1 MDEGSPRRKTQKNM
15 KEYVGNMMI
24 KKAVIPAAGL
34 GTRFLPVTKSMPKE
48 MLPIID
54 TPAIHYVVKEAVE
67 TGIDDIII
75 ITGRGKRAVE
85 DYFDESPEMEMHLS
99 KHKKDDLLQTIREIS
114 SMANVHYIRQKEPKG
129 LPDAIL
135 AAEKHIG
142 DEPFAV
148 LLGDDIIVSEIPC
161 TKQLID
167 VYTMSHSSV
176 IAVQDV
182 PKEKINRYG
191 AVQAVKI
198 ASPTTDLYQVNHIV
212 EKPRIEEA
220 PSTLAAIGRYVFT
233 PEIFDAMKQTKPGVN
248 NELQIA
254 DSINI
259 LCRSQKVFACAFK
272 GKRYDIGDKLG
283 YIQAIIDFA
292 LKNDEIKS
300 GVSAY
305 LNDLTGQRN

>member
-1 MDEGSPRRKTQKNM
+1 M
-15 KEYVGNMMI
+15 KV

-48 MLPIID
+48 MLPLID

-67 TGIDDIII
+67 SGIDDIII
-75 ITGRGKRAVE
+75 ITGRGKQAVE
-85 DYFDESPEMEMHLS
+85 DYFDESPELEIHLEKS
-99 KHKKDDLLQTIREIS
+99 NKEKMLQLIKDIS
-114 SMANVHYIRQKEPKG
+114 SLANIHYIRQKEPKG
-129 LPDAIL
+129 LPDAVL
-135 AAEKHIG
+135 KAEKHVG

-148 LLGDDIIVSEIPC
+148 LLGDDIIKSEKPC

-167 VYTMSHSSV
+167 VFKDYTSSV
-176 IAVQDV
+176 IAVQEV
-182 PKEKINRYG
+182 PIEKISSYG
-191 AVQAVKI
+191 SINGTKLE
-198 ASPTTDLYQVNHIV
+198 TKLGNDLFLIENII

-220 PSTLAAIGRYVFT
+220 PSNIASIGRYVFM
-233 PEIFDAMKQTKPGVN
+233 PEIFDCIKQTPPGIN

-259 LCRSQKVFACAFK
+259 LRQSQKVYASAFS

-292 LKNDEIKS
+292 LENEEIGSDVIEYIKKVA
-300 GVSAY
+300 G
-305 LNDLTGQRN
+305 L

>member
-1 MDEGSPRRKTQKNM
+1 MGEELNKQKLHESM
-15 KEYVGNMMI
+15 KESVGNMHI

-54 TPAIHYVVKEAVE
+54 TPAIHYVVKEAVD
-67 TGIDDIII
+67 TGLDDIII

-85 DYFDESPEMEMHLS
+85 DYFDESPEMEMHLA
-99 KHKKDDLLQTIREIS
+99 KHNKEDLLTTIQEIS
-114 SMANVHYIRQKEPKG
+114 SMANVHYIRQKEPRG

-148 LLGDDIIVSEIPC
+148 LLGDDIIISEIPC
-161 TKQLID
+161 TRQLID
-167 VYTMSHSSV
+167 VFTEHSSSV
-176 IAVQDV
+176 IAVQEV
-182 PKEKINRYG
+182 PQDKIDRYG
-191 AVQAVKI
+191 AVKGRKI
-198 ASPTTDLYQVNHIV
+198 FSDIIDLYQVEHIV
-212 EKPRIEEA
+212 EKPRITEA

-233 PEIFDAMKQTKPGVN
+233 PEIFDAMKDTKPGVN

-259 LCRSQKVFACAFK
+259 LSQSQKIYACAFK
-272 GKRYDIGDKLG
+272 GHRYDIGDKLG

-292 LKNDEIKS
+292 LKNDELKPS
-300 GVSAY
+300 VSSY
-305 LNDLTGQRN
+305 LKNLKI

>member
-1 MDEGSPRRKTQKNM
+1 M
-15 KEYVGNMMI
+15 KEYAGSMNI

-34 GTRFLPVTKSMPKE
+34 GTRFLPLTKSMPKE

-67 TGIDDIII
+67 TGLDDIII
-75 ITGRGKRAVE
+75 ITGRGKRAIE
-85 DYFDESPEMEMHLS
+85 DYFDESPEMEMHL
-99 KHKKDDLLQTIREIS
+99 KKNKKDDLLKTIKEIS
-114 SMANVHYIRQKEPKG
+114 SMANVHYIRQKDPKG

-142 DEPFAV
+142 NEPFAV
-148 LLGDDIIVSEIPC
+148 LLGDDIIISETPC

-167 VYTMSHSSV
+167 VYNTYHSSV

-182 PKEKINRYG
+182 PREKINRYG
-191 AVQAVKI
+191 AVKATKI
-198 ASPTTDLYQVNHIV
+198 TPTTNQLYLVEHIV
-212 EKPRIEEA
+212 EKPKIEEA
-220 PSTLAAIGRYVFT
+220 PSTLAAVGRYVFT
-233 PEIFDAMKQTKPGVN
+233 PEIFDAMKRTQPGVN

-254 DSINI
+254 DSINL
-259 LCRSQKVFACAFK
+259 LCDSQKVYACAFK

-292 LKNDEIKS
+292 LKNDELKS

-305 LNDLTGQRN
+305 MKTLNK

>member
-1 MDEGSPRRKTQKNM
+1 M
-15 KEYVGNMMI
+15 KEYVGKMNI

-67 TGIDDIII
+67 AGLDDIII

-85 DYFDESPEMEMHLS
+85 DYFDESPEMEMHL
-99 KHKKDDLLQTIREIS
+99 KKNKKDDLLKTIKEIS
-114 SMANVHYIRQKEPKG
+114 SMANVHYIRQKDPKG

-142 DEPFAV
+142 NEPFAV
-148 LLGDDIIVSEIPC
+148 LLGDDIILSETPC

-167 VYTMSHSSV
+167 VYSTYHSSV

-182 PKEKINRYG
+182 PREKINRYG
-191 AVQAVKI
+191 AVKATKI
-198 ASPTTDLYQVNHIV
+198 NTSAHELYLVEHIV
-212 EKPRIEEA
+212 EKPKIEEA
-220 PSTLAAIGRYVFT
+220 PSTLAAVGRYVFT
-233 PEIFDAMKQTKPGVN
+233 PEIFDAMKRTQPGVN

-254 DSINI
+254 DSINL
-259 LCRSQKVFACAFK
+259 LCESQKVYACAFK

-292 LKNDEIKS
+292 LKNDELRH

-305 LNDLTGQRN
+305 MKNLNK

>member
-1 MDEGSPRRKTQKNM
+1 M
-15 KEYVGNMMI
+15 KEYVGKMNI

-67 TGIDDIII
+67 AGLDDIII

-85 DYFDESPEMEMHLS
+85 DYFDESPEMEMHL
-99 KHKKDDLLQTIREIS
+99 KKNKKDDLLKTIKEIS
-114 SMANVHYIRQKEPKG
+114 SMANVHYIRQKDPKG

-135 AAEKHIG
+135 SAEKHIG

-148 LLGDDIIVSEIPC
+148 LLGDDIILSETPC

-167 VYTMSHSSV
+167 VYSTYHSSV

-182 PKEKINRYG
+182 PREKINRYG
-191 AVQAVKI
+191 AVKATKI
-198 ASPTTDLYQVNHIV
+198 NTSAHELYLVEHIV
-212 EKPRIEEA
+212 EKPKIEEA
-220 PSTLAAIGRYVFT
+220 PSTLAAVGRYVFT
-233 PEIFDAMKQTKPGVN
+233 PEIFDAMKRTQPGVN

-254 DSINI
+254 DSINL
-259 LCRSQKVFACAFK
+259 LCESQKVYACAFK

-283 YIQAIIDFA
+283 YIQAILDFA
-292 LKNDEIKS
+292 LKNDELKS

-305 LNDLTGQRN
+305 MKNLNKQ

>member
-1 MDEGSPRRKTQKNM
+1 MTIQ
-15 KEYVGNMMI
+15 
-24 KKAVIPAAGL
+24 KAVIPAAGL

-85 DYFDESPEMEMHLS
+85 DYFDESPEMEMYLA
-99 KHKKDDLLQTIREIS
+99 KHNKTDLLHTIHDIS

-148 LLGDDIIVSEIPC
+148 LLGDDIIISQTPC
-161 TKQLID
+161 TQQLVD
-167 VYTMSHSSV
+167 VYKKYHSSV
-176 IAVQDV
+176 LAVQDV
-182 PKEKINRYG
+182 PKEKISRYG
-191 AVQAVKI
+191 SVK
-198 ASPTTDLYQVNHIV
+198 ATLLPSTPELYHVEHIV
-212 EKPRIEEA
+212 EKPKIQDA
-220 PSTLAAIGRYVFT
+220 PSTLASIGRYVFT
-233 PEIFDAMKQTKPGVN
+233 PEIFDAMKNTKPGVN

-259 LCRSQKVFACAFK
+259 LCQTQQVYACAFK

-283 YIQAIIDFA
+283 YVQAIIDFA
-292 LKNDEIKS
+292 LKNEELKTGISEYIKHP
-300 GVSAY
+300 
-305 LNDLTGQRN
+305 LL

>member
-1 MDEGSPRRKTQKNM
+1 MNEGSPRRKTQKNT
-15 KEYVGNMMI
+15 KEYVGNMTI

-148 LLGDDIIVSEIPC
+148 LLGDDIIVSETPC

-167 VYTMSHSSV
+167 VYKMSHSSV

-198 ASPTTDLYQVNHIV
+198 ASPTTDLYQVSHIV

-259 LCRSQKVFACAFK
+259 LCQSQKVFACAFK

-292 LKNDEIKS
+292 LKNDEIKHE
-300 GVSAY
+300 VLAY
-305 LNDLTGQRN
+305 LKDLTS

>member
-1 MDEGSPRRKTQKNM
+1 MTIQ
-15 KEYVGNMMI
+15 
-24 KKAVIPAAGL
+24 KAVIPAAGL

-48 MLPIID
+48 MLPIIA

-85 DYFDESPEMEMHLS
+85 DYFDESPEMEMYLA
-99 KHKKDDLLQTIREIS
+99 KHNKTDLLHTIHDIS

-148 LLGDDIIVSEIPC
+148 LLGDDIIISQTPC
-161 TKQLID
+161 TQQLVD
-167 VYTMSHSSV
+167 VYKKYHSSV
-176 IAVQDV
+176 LAVQDV
-182 PKEKINRYG
+182 PKEKISRYG
-191 AVQAVKI
+191 SVK
-198 ASPTTDLYQVNHIV
+198 ATLLPSTPELYHVEHIV
-212 EKPRIEEA
+212 EKPKIQDA
-220 PSTLAAIGRYVFT
+220 PSTLASIGRYVFT
-233 PEIFDAMKQTKPGVN
+233 PEIFDAMKNTKPGVN

-259 LCRSQKVFACAFK
+259 LCQTQQVYACAFK

-283 YIQAIIDFA
+283 YVQAIIDFA
-292 LKNDEIKS
+292 LKNEELKTGISEYIKHPP
-300 GVSAY
+300 
-305 LNDLTGQRN
+305 L

>member
-1 MDEGSPRRKTQKNM
+1 MGADWTKQKTQKST
-15 KEYVGNMMI
+15 KEYVGNMII

-67 TGIDDIII
+67 TGLDDIII

-85 DYFDESPEMEMHLS
+85 DYFDESPEMEMYLA
-99 KHKKDDLLQTIREIS
+99 KHKKDGLLQEIREIS

-142 DEPFAV
+142 DETFAV
-148 LLGDDIIVSEIPC
+148 LLGDDIIISETPC

-167 VYTMSHSSV
+167 VYQKYSSSV
-176 IAVQDV
+176 LAVQDV
-182 PKEKINRYG
+182 PREKINRYG
-191 AVQAVKI
+191 SVK
-198 ASPTTDLYQVNHIV
+198 ATSLPSTTELYQVDHIV
-212 EKPRIEEA
+212 EKPRIQDA
-220 PSTLAAIGRYVFT
+220 PSTLASIGRYVFT
-233 PEIFDAMKQTKPGVN
+233 PEIFEAMKVTKPGVN

-259 LCRSQKVFACAFK
+259 LCRSQKVYACAFK

-283 YIQAIIDFA
+283 YVQAIIDFA
-292 LKNDEIKS
+292 LKNGELNPGIS
-300 GVSAY
+300 EY
-305 LNDLTGQRN
+305 LRTLLG

>member
-1 MDEGSPRRKTQKNM
+1 M
-15 KEYVGNMMI
+15 KECVGNMKI

-67 TGIDDIII
+67 AGLDDVII

-85 DYFDESPEMEMHLS
+85 DYFDDSPEMEMHLT
-99 KHKKDDLLQTIREIS
+99 KKNKGNLLKTIREIS
-114 SMANVHYIRQKEPKG
+114 SMVNVHYIRQKEPKG

-142 DEPFAV
+142 DESFAV
-148 LLGDDIIVSEIPC
+148 LLGDDIIVSEVPC
-161 TKQLID
+161 IKQLMD
-167 VYTMSHSSV
+167 VSILHHSSV

-182 PKEKINRYG
+182 PRETINRYG
-191 AVQAVKI
+191 AVKATKLPPGVHE
-198 ASPTTDLYQVNHIV
+198 LFQVDHIV
-212 EKPRIEEA
+212 EKPKIEEA

-233 PEIFDAMKQTKPGVN
+233 PEIFDAMKHTKPGVN

-259 LCRSQKVFACAFK
+259 LCASQKVYACAFK

-292 LKNDEIKS
+292 LKNDELKN
-300 GVSAY
+300 GVSTY
-305 LNDLTGQRN
+305 LRNLSEQ

>member
-1 MDEGSPRRKTQKNM
+1 MQ
-15 KEYVGNMMI
+15 I

-54 TPAIHYVVKEAVE
+54 TPAIHYVVKEAVD

-85 DYFDESPEMEMHLS
+85 DYFDESPEMEMHLAEQ
-99 KHKKDDLLQTIREIS
+99 KKDDLLKAIHEIS
-114 SMANVHYIRQKEPKG
+114 CMADVHYIRQKEPKG

-148 LLGDDIIVSEIPC
+148 LLGDDIIVSETPC
-161 TKQLID
+161 TKQLVD
-167 VYTMSHSSV
+167 VYTKHHCSLLA
-176 IAVQDV
+176 IQDV
-182 PKEKINRYG
+182 PREKIHRYG
-191 AVQAVKI
+191 AVQ
-198 ASPTTDLYQVNHIV
+198 TTKHPPFEKDVYQVEHIV
-212 EKPRIEEA
+212 EKPNSNDA
-220 PSTLAAIGRYVFT
+220 PSTLASIGRYVFT
-233 PEIFDAMKQTKPGVN
+233 PEIFDAMRRTKPGVN

-254 DSINI
+254 DSINL
-259 LCRSQKVFACAFK
+259 LCESQKVYAYAFK
-272 GKRYDIGDKLG
+272 GTRYDIGDKLG

-292 LKNDEIKS
+292 LKNNEIKAD
-300 GVSAY
+300 VTTY
-305 LNDLTGQRN
+305 LKNLLL

>member
-1 MDEGSPRRKTQKNM
+1 M
-15 KEYVGNMMI
+15 KEYVGNMNI

-34 GTRFLPVTKSMPKE
+34 GTRFLPLTKSMPKE

-67 TGIDDIII
+67 AGLDDIII

-85 DYFDESPEMEMHLS
+85 DYFDESPEMEMHL
-99 KHKKDDLLQTIREIS
+99 KKNKKEDLLKTIKEIS
-114 SMANVHYIRQKEPKG
+114 SMANVHYIRQKDPKG

-135 AAEKHIG
+135 AAEKHVG
-142 DEPFAV
+142 NEPFAV
-148 LLGDDIIVSEIPC
+148 LLGDDIIISETPC

-167 VYTMSHSSV
+167 IYSTYHSSV

-182 PKEKINRYG
+182 PREKINRYG
-191 AVQAVKI
+191 AVKATKI
-198 ASPTTDLYQVNHIV
+198 TPTTHELYQVEYIV
-212 EKPRIEEA
+212 EKPKIEEA
-220 PSTLAAIGRYVFT
+220 PSTLAAVGRYVFT
-233 PEIFDAMKQTKPGVN
+233 PEIFDAIKHTKPGVN

-254 DSINI
+254 DSINF
-259 LCRSQKVFACAFK
+259 LCEYQKVYACAFE

-292 LKNDEIKS
+292 LKNDELKS

-305 LNDLTGQRN
+305 IKNLNK

>member
-1 MDEGSPRRKTQKNM
+1 M
-15 KEYVGNMMI
+15 KI
-24 KKAVIPAAGL
+24 TKAVIPAAGL

-67 TGIDDIII
+67 AGLDDIII

-85 DYFDESPEMEMHLS
+85 DYFDESPELEMYL
-99 KHKKDDLLQTIREIS
+99 KKTNKDDLLKIIKEIS
-114 SMANVHYIRQKEPKG
+114 SMVNVHYIRQKDPKG

-148 LLGDDIIVSEIPC
+148 LLGDDIILSETPC

-167 VYTMSHSSV
+167 VYNTYQSSV

-182 PKEKINRYG
+182 PREKINRYG
-191 AVQAVKI
+191 AVKATKLNDT
-198 ASPTTDLYQVNHIV
+198 AHELYQVEHIV
-212 EKPRIEEA
+212 EKPKSEEA

-233 PEIFDAMKQTKPGVN
+233 PDIFDAMKQTTPGKN

-259 LCRSQKVFACAFK
+259 LSKTQKVYACAFK

-292 LKNDEIKS
+292 MKNDELQA
-300 GVSAY
+300 GVSNHMKQFNA
-305 LNDLTGQRN
+305 

>member
-1 MDEGSPRRKTQKNM
+1 M
-15 KEYVGNMMI
+15 KECVGNMRI

-67 TGIDDIII
+67 AGLDDVII

-85 DYFDESPEMEMHLS
+85 DYFDESPELEMHL
-99 KHKKDDLLQTIREIS
+99 KKNKKDDLLQTIREIS
-114 SMANVHYIRQKEPKG
+114 SMVNVHYIRQKEPKG

-142 DEPFAV
+142 DESFAV
-148 LLGDDIIVSEIPC
+148 LLGDDIIVSEVPC
-161 TKQLID
+161 IRQLMD
-167 VYTMSHSSV
+167 VSIKNSCSV

-182 PKEKINRYG
+182 PREKINRYG
-191 AVQAVKI
+191 AVKV
-198 ASPTTDLYQVNHIV
+198 ASLSSGISDLFQVEHIV
-212 EKPRIEEA
+212 EKPKIEDA

-233 PEIFDAMKQTKPGVN
+233 PQIFEAMKSTKPGIN

-259 LCRSQKVFACAFK
+259 LSRSQKIYACAFQ

-283 YIQAIIDFA
+283 YIQAIIDFS
-292 LKNDEIKS
+292 LKNEELKDGITSYMKFLS
-300 GVSAY
+300 
-305 LNDLTGQRN
+305 TQ

>member
-1 MDEGSPRRKTQKNM
+1 MDEDLIRQKMRKST

-85 DYFDESPEMEMHLS
+85 DYFDESPEMEMYLA
-99 KHKKDDLLQTIREIS
+99 KHKKDDLLQEIREIS

-148 LLGDDIIVSEIPC
+148 LLGDDIISSETPC
-161 TKQLID
+161 TKQLLE
-167 VYTMSHSSV
+167 VYKKYQSSV
-176 IAVQDV
+176 LAVQDV
-182 PKEKINRYG
+182 PREKISRYG
-191 AVQAVKI
+191 SVKATAVP
-198 ASPTTDLYQVNHIV
+198 SSTELYQVDHIV
-212 EKPRIEEA
+212 EKPRIEDA
-220 PSTLAAIGRYVFT
+220 PSTLASIGRYVFT
-233 PEIFDAMKQTKPGVN
+233 PEIFHAMRQTKPGVN

-259 LCRSQKVFACAFK
+259 LCQSQKVYACAFK

-283 YIQAIIDFA
+283 YVQAIIDFA
-292 LKNDEIKS
+292 LKNDELKT
-300 GVSAY
+300 GVSDY
-305 LNDLTGQRN
+305 LKHLTI

>member
-1 MDEGSPRRKTQKNM
+1 MP
-15 KEYVGNMMI
+15 I

-54 TPAIHYVVKEAVE
+54 TPAIHYVVKEAIE
-67 TGIDDIII
+67 TGLDDIII

-85 DYFDESPEMEMHLS
+85 DYFDESPEMEMYLA
-99 KHKKDDLLQTIREIS
+99 KHKKDDLLRTIREIS
-114 SMANVHYIRQKEPKG
+114 TMANVHYIRQKEPRG

-148 LLGDDIIVSEIPC
+148 LLGDDIIVSETPC

-167 VYTMSHSSV
+167 VYTEYHSSV
-176 IAVQDV
+176 IAIQDV
-182 PKEKINRYG
+182 PRERINRYG
-191 AVQAVKI
+191 AVKAAKI
-198 ASPTTDLYQVNHIV
+198 TSSTKELYQVEHIV
-212 EKPRIEEA
+212 EKPNIEEA

-233 PEIFDAMKQTKPGVN
+233 PEIFDAMKRTKPGIN

-259 LCRSQKVFACAFK
+259 LCASQKIYACAFK
-272 GKRYDIGDKLG
+272 GTRYDIGDKLG

-292 LKNDEIKS
+292 LQNDELKP
-300 GVSAY
+300 GVLTY
-305 LNDLTGQRN
+305 LRNLKK